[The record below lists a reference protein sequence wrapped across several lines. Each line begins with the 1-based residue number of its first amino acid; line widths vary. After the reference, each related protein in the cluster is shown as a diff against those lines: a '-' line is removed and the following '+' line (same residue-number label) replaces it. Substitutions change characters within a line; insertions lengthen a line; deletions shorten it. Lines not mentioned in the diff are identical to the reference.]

1 MHRAET
7 CHVRPWTAPQQR
19 RPSLSIVYKGDLE
32 RGREW
37 ERFFA
42 VHAPELQFRLWPDFG
57 RAEEVSYFVTWQPPD
72 DVSAVF
78 PNLQVLFSSGAG
90 VDQFDLN
97 RVPSHVRIVRMIE
110 PGIIDGM
117 VEYAT
122 LATLLHHRNFIDY
135 AERQRRREWSGM
147 RVLPASSRH
156 VGVMGLG
163 MLGCAV
169 LERLRTFGFALSGW
183 NRSPRAIEGVAC
195 FAGEERFAEFLGGCD
210 ILLCLLPLTEKTR
223 GILCGETFAR
233 LKRGAALV
241 NIGRGGHLVE
251 ADLLEALASGQ
262 LSAAVLDVAATE
274 PLPADH
280 PFWGHP
286 RIVVTPHI
294 ASMTQPR
301 TAAKALLANIRRH
314 QAGEPL
320 VGTVDRSRGY

>member
-1 MHRAET
+1 
-7 CHVRPWTAPQQR
+7 
-19 RPSLSIVYKGDLE
+19 
-32 RGREW
+32 
-37 ERFFA
+37 
-42 VHAPELQFRLWPDFG
+42 
-57 RAEEVSYFVTWQPPD
+57 VSYFVTWQPPD
-72 DVSAVF
+72 NLSAVF
-78 PNLQVLFSSGAG
+78 PKLQVLVSSGAG

-110 PGIIDGM
+110 PGIVDGM

-135 AERQRRREWSGM
+135 AERQRRREWSAI
-147 RVLPASSRH
+147 RVLPAASRH

-169 LERLRTFGFALSGW
+169 LERLRAFGFSMRGW
-183 NRSPRAIEGVAC
+183 NRSHRKIEDVAC
-195 FAGEERFAEFLGGCD
+195 FTGEESFAEFLGGCD
-210 ILLCLLPLTEKTR
+210 ILLCLLPLTNETK
-223 GILCGETFAR
+223 GILCGQNFAR

-251 ADLLEALASGQ
+251 EDLLEALASGQ

-280 PFWGHP
+280 PFWSHP

-320 VGTVDRSRGY
+320 VGTIDRSRGY